1 MRICA
6 GGLLVR
12 GRQMLLA
19 KRSEDRA
26 FYPGVWDVIGGHCE
40 GAETPAETLVR
51 ELEEEIG
58 VKPSAF
64 EEIAVLD
71 EPRPVE
77 HGEARYHIFI
87 VTAWGSGEP
96 RPRGSEHSEVRW
108 LGLDDAL
115 ALPLAHPEYRALFRS
130 VLGRARA
137 RRLTLPLTLP
147 SPPSG
152 GEGSK

>member
-12 GRQMLLA
+12 GRQILLA

-40 GAETPAETLVR
+40 GDETPAEALVR
-51 ELEEEIG
+51 ELGEEIG

-71 EPRPVE
+71 EPRPAE

-87 VTAWGSGEP
+87 VTAWGGGQP
-96 RPRGSEHSEVRW
+96 RLRGSEHSDVRW

-115 ALPLAHPEYRALFRS
+115 ALPLAHPGYSALFRS
-130 VLGRARA
+130 VLGRDGVRA
-137 RRLTLPLTLP
+137 
-147 SPPSG
+147 
-152 GEGSK
+152 KDV

>member
-12 GRQMLLA
+12 GRQILLA

-40 GAETPAETLVR
+40 GDETPAETVVR
-51 ELEEEIG
+51 ELGEEIG

-71 EPRPVE
+71 EPHPAE
-77 HGEARYHIFI
+77 HGEARYHLFI
-87 VTAWGSGEP
+87 VTAWGGGEP
-96 RPRGSEHSEVRW
+96 RRRGSEHSEVRW
-108 LGLDDAL
+108 LGLDDAV
-115 ALPLAHPEYRALFRS
+115 ALPLAHPEYSALFRS
-130 VLGRARA
+130 VLGRDGARA
-137 RRLTLPLTLP
+137 
-147 SPPSG
+147 
-152 GEGSK
+152 KDV